1 MVVEE
6 EVVREGF
13 PRPKQLPQALSVPW
27 VRNGEI
33 EQLQGPLE
41 SPHADVGL
49 SFLAPADRPFH
60 LASHVGH
67 LLDK

>member
-1 MVVEE
+1 MVVKE
-6 EVVREGF
+6 EVVRKGF
-13 PRPKQLPQALSVPW
+13 PRPQQLSQALSVPW
-27 VRNGEI
+27 VRKGEI
-33 EQLQGPLE
+33 EQLQDPLE

-49 SFLAPADRPFH
+49 SFPSPADRPFH